1 VQGLSVLV
9 AVLCIVAS
17 LRRLARAAAPLSLN
31 VEELCIALT
40 DVESA
45 RRLHSALADALEA
58 EWTRDLFTT
67 FLERDTRVRDALINE
82 LLTDLEGHRSAW
94 SRVPRVSARVAA
106 SAGFLF
112 ATILFLRS
120 LAVAD
125 TAPLASAIVPA
136 INAFSIGIAAAAFCI
151 AIHVCA
157 VRADRDSTL
166 AIDGLVRRMES
177 ITEVPKAS
185 Q

>member
-1 VQGLSVLV
+1 VQGLSALV

-40 DVESA
+40 NAEA
-45 RRLHSALADALEA
+45 GRRLRVALADTSEA

-67 FLERDTRVRDALINE
+67 FLERDTGVRDAQINE
-82 LLTDLEGHRSAW
+82 LLTDLEGKRAGW
-94 SRVPRVSARVAA
+94 SRVPRVCARVAA

-125 TAPLASAIVPA
+125 TASLASAIVPA
-136 INAFSIGIAAAAFCI
+136 INAFSIGIMGAAFCI
-151 AIHVCA
+151 VIHSRA
-157 VRADRDSTL
+157 VRADRESTL
-166 AIDGLVRRMES
+166 AIDHLIQRMES
-177 ITEVPKAS
+177 IAEPKS
-185 Q
+185 WR